1 MKKFNL
7 YLLLIASIFIG
18 AASCNVEVVE
28 APSVSQQVEKSKADC
43 TVNLLGIVTDANTF
57 QPIEG
62 AVVTLGANTVITKKD
77 GKYLFKVSDFL
88 DADSVGLVVVN
99 KTGYQLSN
107 YQFAIKNRVNLSQ
120 CKGNTWDVVQNFPLS
135 PVLPGIR
142 ITPAGGKFSANTKL
156 GTINEKGEQVLTDF
170 DFVINVPAG
179 AVDQETVISI
189 SPISDRSSLGA
200 ANDTITIA
208 GFNLSPSSV
217 KLKSPISIT
226 FKPNT
231 KLTAQTKLYPLY
243 FDETKNKLVTGNGQ
257 VTYDA
262 VSNLLTL
269 AVNKAGSFYVGT
281 NITIKIAV
289 TKKGIKDIGFGVVEN
304 CDCGS
309 LNIKTAQY
317 NVPPASFV
325 ADFDAAA
332 RDKVL
337 KFLNINYDPT
347 TVIKLTSNVTV
358 DKCST
363 KAYSITATQVVIS
376 GFYGDQLWQLTNYE
390 SITLQ
395 PTTTQKCS
403 VSTPCHQGCPQ

>member
-1 MKKFNL
+1 MNKFNL
-7 YLLLIASIFIG
+7 YLLLIASIFIVV
-18 AASCNVEVVE
+18 ASCNVEVVE
-28 APSVSQQVEKSKADC
+28 APSVSEQVEKSKAAC
-43 TVNLLGIVTDANTF
+43 TVNLLGIVTDANTL

-62 AVVTLGANTVITKKD
+62 AVVKLGSNLVTTKKD
-77 GKYLFKVSDFL
+77 GKYLFKVSDIL

-107 YQFAIKNRVNLSQ
+107 YQFAIKDRVNLSQ

-135 PVLPGIR
+135 PVLPGIT
-142 ITPAGGKFSANTKL
+142 ITPAGGKFTSNTQI
-156 GTINEKGEQVLTDF
+156 GIINEKGEQVISDF
-170 DFVINVPAG
+170 DFVIDVPAG
-179 AVDQETVISI
+179 AVDQETLISI

-208 GFNLSPSSV
+208 GFNLSPASV
-217 KLKSPISIT
+217 QLKKSISIT
-226 FKPNT
+226 FKPST

-243 FDETKNKLVTGNGQ
+243 FDELKNKLVTGNGQ
-257 VTYDA
+257 VSYNA
-262 VSNLLTL
+262 ANNLITL
-269 AVNKAGSFYVGT
+269 VANKVGSFFVGT
-281 NITIKIAV
+281 NITITVTGTRKSITDIA
-289 TKKGIKDIGFGVVEN
+289 FGVVEN

-317 NVPPASFV
+317 TAPPVNFS

-347 TVIKLTSNVTV
+347 NVTKLSSDV
-358 DKCST
+358 TVQKCST
-363 KAYSITATQVVIS
+363 RAYTITATQVVIS
-376 GFYGDQLWQLTNYE
+376 GFYGDQAWRLTNYE
-390 SITLQ
+390 SLTLQ